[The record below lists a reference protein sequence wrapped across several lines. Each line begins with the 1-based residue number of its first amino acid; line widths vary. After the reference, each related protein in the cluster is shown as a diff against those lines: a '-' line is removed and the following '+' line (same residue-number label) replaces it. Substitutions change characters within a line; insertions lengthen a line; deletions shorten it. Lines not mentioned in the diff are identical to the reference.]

1 MERLSL
7 KDKAAIVT
15 GAGSGIGRAIAELF
29 AESGARV
36 HLLDFDAARVQHCAA
51 AISKRGNT
59 AIPYHCD
66 VSNVSQTEFTISSIN
81 RSDPAAILVNNA
93 GIAHVGNVESTSEED
108 IDRLFRVNVKGYY
121 SCIKAC
127 IPQMKEH
134 RYGVIVNVASI
145 AGSVGLANR
154 FAYSMSKGAVLAM
167 TYSVAKDYL
176 SYNIRCNSISPAR
189 VHTPFV
195 NGFVRAHYPGQ
206 EREMLDKLAHSQPI
220 GRMANSEE
228 IAFLALYLCSDSAS
242 FVTGSNY
249 LIDGGAV
256 SLSID

>member
-1 MERLSL
+1 MERFSL
-7 KDKAAIVT
+7 KDKATIIT

-29 AESGARV
+29 ADSGARL
-36 HLLDFDAARVQHCAA
+36 HLLDLDAARVQHCAE
-51 AISKRGNT
+51 AISKTGKK
-59 AIPYHCD
+59 AIAYHCD
-66 VSNVSQTEFTISSIN
+66 VSNVSQTESTISSIN
-81 RSDPAAILVNNA
+81 RSDPATILVNNA

-127 IPQMKEH
+127 IPQMKKQ
-134 RYGVIVNVASI
+134 RYGVIVNLASI

-195 NGFVRAHYPGQ
+195 DGFVRAQYPGQ
-206 EREMLDKLAHSQPI
+206 ENEMLAKLAHSQPI
-220 GRMANSEE
+220 GRMANPEE
-228 IAFLALYLCSDSAS
+228 IAFLALYLCSESAS

-249 LIDGGAV
+249 LIDGGAA

>member
-93 GIAHVGNVESTSEED
+93 GIAHV
-108 IDRLFRVNVKGYY
+108 
-121 SCIKAC
+121 
-127 IPQMKEH
+127 
-134 RYGVIVNVASI
+134 
-145 AGSVGLANR
+145 AN
-154 FAYSMSKGAVLAM
+154 
-167 TYSVAKDYL
+167 
-176 SYNIRCNSISPAR
+176 
-189 VHTPFV
+189 
-195 NGFVRAHYPGQ
+195 
-206 EREMLDKLAHSQPI
+206 
-220 GRMANSEE
+220 
-228 IAFLALYLCSDSAS
+228 
-242 FVTGSNY
+242 
-249 LIDGGAV
+249 
-256 SLSID
+256 